1 MKKTLLA
8 TICALGALAS
18 RPAAAQYYIL
28 PNLQAGQNPGAL
40 NNDTEDRHDTAPTPW
55 NLLLTGSVATQTAPD
70 WTSVQTLPFGFQMG
84 GQTYTSYKVSSSGVL
99 TFSTGATAVPSTQ
112 NRVLPDAAIP
122 DNSVCVWGTMLTA
135 NYDYIV
141 SKTFGTAPNR
151 QHWVQFNSISIPG
164 GNTTIPYSNG
174 VIYLAI
180 VLEESTN
187 KVYTV
192 WQRSNSEPQTLTVGI
207 QLSAT
212 QAVQVATSPA
222 VTVPNLADLTP
233 ADNGYYEFGPGT
245 QAVRDISGRAI
256 RLPRTAAKQSNVTI
270 QGAFQNLGT
279 QTVTNVTA
287 NYRINNGPVV
297 SAPMTGLSVA
307 YLDTASFVHPTPW
320 VPTTGGVHRVRA
332 WFSNINGGVD
342 QNFTNDTLRTSVV
355 VADSTMQRTVVEED
369 FTSSTCGP
377 CRLGNINTRAINTQ
391 PVNRGKFVEIKYQ
404 QNFPAPGDDPYQ
416 SAESI
421 SRRGYYG
428 INAIPYMLL
437 DGGWNQNSQS
447 YTAGILNQ
455 FRARPAMARVGGSY
469 TVLNNTVTANAT
481 VKPLFAVPAGRLVA
495 HMAIVERE
503 TVLNFRTNGETRFFD
518 VMKKM
523 MPNQNGTTLPALA
536 SGQVYS
542 LNQSFTFPAPTL
554 PLSWQYVEHFDSL
567 RVVVFVQDLVTKEVY
582 QGGYLTLRTP
592 LATRTSQTGP
602 AFSLAPNPAAGRTTL
617 YVTLARP
624 ETVRVEVLDA
634 VGRRVLDR
642 PAQHMTAG
650 AQELPLDLGPR
661 PAGLYTVRL
670 STSQGTRTSKL
681 TIE

>member
-1 MKKTLLA
+1 M
-8 TICALGALAS
+8 
-18 RPAAAQYYIL
+18 

-40 NNDTEDRHDTAPTPW
+40 NNDNEDRHDTALTPW
-55 NLLLTGSVATQTAPD
+55 NLLLTGTANTQTAPE
-70 WTSVQTLPFGFQMG
+70 WTPVQTLPFGFQMN
-84 GQTYTSYKVSSSGVL
+84 GQTFTSYKVSSSGVL
-99 TFSTGATAVPSTQ
+99 TFSTGALAVPSNQ

-122 DNSVCVWGTMLTA
+122 DNSICTWGTLMTA
-135 NYDYIV
+135 NNDYIV

-164 GNTTIPYSNG
+164 ANTNIPYANG
-174 VIYLAI
+174 VIYLCI

-187 KVYTV
+187 KIYTV
-192 WQRSNSEPQTLTVGI
+192 WQRANSEPQTLTVGI

-212 QAVQVATSPA
+212 QAVQVAASPA

-245 QAVRDISGRAI
+245 QAVRDIAGRAI

-279 QTVTNVTA
+279 QTVTDVTA

-297 SAPMTGLSVA
+297 SSSMAGLSVA

-332 WFSNINGGVD
+332 WFSHINGGVD
-342 QNFTNDTLRTSVV
+342 QNFTNDTLRTTVV
-355 VADSTMQRTVVEED
+355 VPDSTMQRTVVEED

-377 CRLGNINTRAINTQ
+377 CRLGNINTRTINTQ
-391 PVNRGKFVEIKYQ
+391 PAQRGKFVEIKYQ

-416 SAESI
+416 SPESI

-428 INAIPYMLL
+428 ISAIPYMLL

-447 YTAGILNQ
+447 YTAGILDQ
-455 FRARPAMARVGGSY
+455 FRAKPALARVGGSY
-469 TVLNNTVTANAT
+469 TVLNNTVTANAI

-503 TVLNFRTNGETRFFD
+503 TILNFRTNGETRFFD

-536 SGQVYS
+536 SGQAYN

-554 PLSWQYVEHFDSL
+554 PLTWQYVEHFDSL

-582 QGGYLTLRTP
+582 QGGYLTLRNP

-617 YVTLARP
+617 FVTLARP

-650 AQELPLDLGPR
+650 AQELTLDLGQR